1 MPQQNAAQLFKAVK
15 QDQALKQRLKA
26 TANPEAFIQ
35 IAKER
40 GYDFTVEEL
49 EAEIE
54 KLSEE
59 DLAGIVNPGWGPR
72 RHIHPR

>member
-1 MPQQNAAQLFKAVK
+1 MPQKNAAQLFKAVK
-15 QDQALKQRLKA
+15 QDQALKERLKA
-26 TANPEAFIQ
+26 TANPDAFIQ

-40 GYDFTVEEL
+40 GYEFTVEEL
-49 EAEIE
+49 ESEID

-59 DLAGIVNPGWGPR
+59 DLASIVNPGWGPR